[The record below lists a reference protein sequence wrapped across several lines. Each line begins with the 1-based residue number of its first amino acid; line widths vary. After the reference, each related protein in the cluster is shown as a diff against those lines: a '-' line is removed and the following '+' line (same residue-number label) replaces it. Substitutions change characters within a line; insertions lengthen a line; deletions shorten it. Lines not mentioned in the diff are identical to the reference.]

1 MPPTIKNALINAL
14 GTALYV
20 ILIASFFFYAPK
32 FLNNAGK
39 ADTMLAPAAMLLL
52 FVFSA
57 GVTSSLV
64 FGRPV
69 LWYVE
74 GKKQE
79 ALSLLFYTLAFLFA
93 IIAILFAV
101 AYSMA

>member
-1 MPPTIKNALINAL
+1 
-14 GTALYV
+14 
-20 ILIASFFFYAPK
+20 
-32 FLNNAGK
+32 
-39 ADTMLAPAAMLLL
+39 MLAPAAMLLL

-79 ALSLLFYTLAFLFA
+79 ALSLLFYTLGFLFV
-93 IIAILFAV
+93 ITVILFLVIYLAK
-101 AYSMA
+101 

>member
-1 MPPTIKNALINAL
+1 
-14 GTALYV
+14 
-20 ILIASFFFYAPK
+20 
-32 FLNNAGK
+32 
-39 ADTMLAPAAMLLL
+39 MLAPAAMLLL

-79 ALSLLFYTLAFLFA
+79 ALSLLFYTLGFLFV
-93 IIAILFAV
+93 ITVILFFVIYLAK
-101 AYSMA
+101 